1 MKVKGKYDFS
11 GWATKNDIRCDDGV
25 IIRKDA
31 FIEQSGDRVALVWG
45 HNHEDPEYVLGY
57 ADLENR
63 DEGMFCHCAFNKSKK
78 AKVAK
83 ELVDH
88 GDLDSL
94 SIHANKLTKRG
105 SEVLHGTI
113 REVSLVLSGANSG
126 AKIEFP
132 SFQHSGIDYID
143 FDDVEDIIIH
153 SGLSIETLDEDPED
167 DEEEDV
173 NETHDDPEEEKN
185 MTVQEAYD
193 SMNDAQKEAV
203 DAIVEGVL
211 DEILGDED
219 EEDVEEDTDE
229 TDEEIEEDKN
239 MKHNVFDV
247 EYETNDESIS
257 HDALNEMLANAKE
270 HNVSSARKDF
280 IEHAGD
286 YGINNIEILFPDAR
300 AITDTPDFIK
310 REDAWVSTVIQGTKH
325 SPFSRIKTNVANI
338 TADEARA
345 RGYVRGNEKVDEVIE
360 VFNRDVSPQTIYKKQ
375 KLDRDDIIDIT
386 DFNVV
391 AWLKQEMR
399 MMLDEEI
406 ARAILVGDGRNP
418 SSPDKIKDDK
428 VIPIATD
435 DDRFAIKVPVD
446 FTGAT
451 TDEEKANAMIKAII
465 KGRIKYRGSG
475 EPIFFTTEET
485 LTSML
490 LIEDKMGRAIYNDVN
505 AIATKLRV
513 SRIVTVPVM
522 EGLQRTDKKTNK
534 KYDLLGVIVNLKD
547 YTVGADKGG
556 AVSMFEDFD
565 IDFNQEKYLIET
577 RISGMLTKPYSALV
591 IETEV
596 SGSTPTPNP

>member
-1 MKVKGKYDFS
+1 MKVKSKYDFS

-63 DEGMFCHCAFNKSKK
+63 EEGMFCHCAFNNSKK

-83 ELVDH
+83 ELVTH

-132 SFQHSGIDYID
+132 SFQHSAFDYID

-153 SGLSIETLDEDPED
+153 SGLSIEMLDEDPED
-167 DEEEDV
+167 DEEEDA
-173 NETHDDPEEEKN
+173 NETHDDPEEEKS
-185 MTVQEAYD
+185 MTVQEAYE

-211 DEILGDED
+211 NEILGDED
-219 EEDVEEDTDE
+219 EEDAGENTDE
-229 TDEEIEEDKN
+229 TDEEFEEDEN

-247 EYETNDESIS
+247 EYETNDDSIS

-270 HNVSSARKDF
+270 NNVSSARKDF

-345 RGYVRGNEKVDEVIE
+345 RGYVRGTKKIDEVIE

-418 SSPDKIKDDK
+418 SAQDKIKEDK

-435 DDRFAIKVPVD
+435 EDEFAIKVPVD

-485 LTSML
+485 LTNML

-522 EGLQRTDKKTNK
+522 EGLQRTDKTTNK
-534 KYDLLGVIVNLKD
+534 KYDLLGVVVNLKD

-556 AVSMFEDFD
+556 SISMFEDFD

-596 SGSTPTPNP
+596 SGSTPNP